1 MSQYFDAKNMNF
13 MAPQI
18 QESNGHM
25 IMTNVHQPQKKKY
38 INIDTRHEDEFLDG
52 TYCERSAEHIYT
64 LPQTITN
71 VESIKVTNIEI
82 SNILSFSR
90 QRKNTYMSINN
101 VVIYLKDGNYN
112 SIEELI
118 RNITLKDDVSPT
130 TIDILEEEQTAT
142 FSNNFLLNN
151 VKIHFDNNRIS
162 FSNTSSEFN
171 VTIKFNIDELGGD
184 DPKHIKSK
192 LGWSMGFRVPTI
204 VIPPMS
210 NNENADP
217 KYTAE
222 APVNFHNCKYMFL
235 SVDEYSNTSP
245 ISFLA
250 PSFASVFDANIL
262 ARVSVEDSNSDIIAN
277 TVGGKLL
284 SDTRT
289 YIGKTDIRK
298 LKIQLLDEFGNKV
311 DTQKTDFS
319 FCMEICY
326 K

>member
-1 MSQYFDAKNMNF
+1 

-71 VESIKVTNIEI
+71 VESIKATNIEI
-82 SNILSFSR
+82 SNVLSFSR

-101 VVIYLKDGNYN
+101 VVVYLKDGNYS

-118 RNITLKDDVSPT
+118 NNITLEDDDDPVFST
-130 TIDILEEEQTAT
+130 QNTIL
-142 FSNNFLLNN
+142 NNALNN
-151 VKIHFDNNRIS
+151 VRVHFDNNRIS
-162 FSNTSSEFN
+162 FSNTSTEFN
-171 VTIKFNIDELGGD
+171 VTIKFNIDELGSD
-184 DPKHIKSK
+184 DPKHVKSK

-204 VIPPMS
+204 VIPPRS
-210 NNENADP
+210 NNENTDP

-222 APVNFHNCKYMFL
+222 APANLHNCKYMFL

-277 TVGGKLL
+277 TAGGKLL